1 MVFTCGVTLLMS
13 RNEERMK
20 WGTYEMGVFH
30 SFTSLVR
37 LTFGLY
43 LGISDCL
50 HPFLGFA
57 DLEVCGFFVTEEW

>member
-1 MVFTCGVTLLMS
+1 MVFYLWCNTF
-13 RNEERMK
+13 NEQQ

-30 SFTSLVR
+30 NFTSLVR